1 MRVMSMKALRT
12 FGPIILQRMT
22 SYGMTTNIK
31 KVDDRAAHFGQPLS
45 FALCTILCFPYIIY
59 ILNRYIRHVVTIK
72 RYSIFRMV
80 IIILFTL

>member
-59 ILNRYIRHVVTIK
+59 ILKVYKTCCYYKKV
-72 RYSIFRMV
+72 IF
-80 IIILFTL
+80 L

>member
-45 FALCTILCFPYIIY
+45 FTLCTILCFPYIIY
-59 ILNRYIRHVVTIK
+59 ILNRYIRYVVTIK
-72 RYSIFRMV
+72 R
-80 IIILFTL
+80 

>member
-45 FALCTILCFPYIIY
+45 FALCTILCFPYILY
-59 ILNRYIRHVVTIK
+59 INRYIRYVVTIK